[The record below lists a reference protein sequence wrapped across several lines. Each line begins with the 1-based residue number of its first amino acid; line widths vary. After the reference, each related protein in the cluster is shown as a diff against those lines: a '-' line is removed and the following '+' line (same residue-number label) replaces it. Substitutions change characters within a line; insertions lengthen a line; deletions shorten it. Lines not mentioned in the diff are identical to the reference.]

1 MKKFFDIQSTDFIP
15 DNLAALSREELIK
28 ILYKFD
34 ANGSW
39 NDDEQ
44 GQEPMSKQDAIDR
57 IHLFFLE
64 EFLDSWQYA
73 EENYQPEN
81 WMQSATNLYQSYL
94 KIHNLP
100 QISCDELI
108 AELVK
113 P

>member
-1 MKKFFDIQSTDFIP
+1 MKNFDIISTNFIP
-15 DNLAALSREELIK
+15 DNLAALSKQELIK
-28 ILYKFD
+28 ILYNFD

-39 NDDEQ
+39 NDDE
-44 GQEPMSKQDAIDR
+44 GISKEDAINM

-64 EFLDSWQYA
+64 EFLESWEYA
-73 EENYQPEN
+73 QEKFAPEV

-108 AELVK
+108 AELIK
-113 P
+113 L

>member
-1 MKKFFDIQSTDFIP
+1 MKNFDIISKNFIP
-15 DNLAALSREELIK
+15 DNLAALSKQELIK
-28 ILYKFD
+28 ILYNFD

-39 NDDEQ
+39 NDDE
-44 GQEPMSKQDAIDR
+44 GISKEDAINR

-64 EFLDSWQYA
+64 EFLESWEYA
-73 EENYQPEN
+73 QEKFAPEV

-108 AELVK
+108 AELIK
-113 P
+113 L